1 MKILNFSSRAVA
13 LALAASLAIPAW
25 TQNAAT
31 TSYAIKGGKVF
42 TLAGPAIE
50 NGTVLI
56 RDGKIAAVGA
66 GIAIPSDAQVID
78 ATGLEVYPGMFDPVT
93 QIGLNEVSAVSATV
107 DVSELGD
114 YNPELI
120 AATAVN
126 PASAHIPITRAS
138 GITEVIAAP
147 GTSGFDLQ
155 SGGLIE
161 GQASAFNLAGWTM
174 DEMQINR
181 SVAMVINWPSIQTR
195 TFDFATFSIKEKPY
209 ADVKKEYEKSV
220 NTLGDWMD
228 RARHYAQAKEKGSPA
243 LYERDLKLEALVPV
257 VERKLPMLVIA
268 DEARDIRNA
277 VDFCTKQNLRM
288 ILGSGAEAWK
298 VKELLKEKKIPV
310 VLGPT
315 NRLPEQEDTPYDKPY
330 TEPSELFAAGIPIA
344 FSSFGTAFSRRL
356 PQYAGTAVAYGLP
369 HDEALKAVILNAAQI
384 FGLAD
389 QLGTLEPGKLANV
402 IVTNGDPL
410 ELQTQVRFLFIKG
423 KLTSTDNKHRELYE
437 QYRKR
442 PMPAR

>member
-1 MKILNFSSRAVA
+1 MKILNFSSRALA
-13 LALAASLAIPAW
+13 LALTASLAIPAW
-25 TQNAAT
+25 TQTAAP

-66 GIAIPSDAQVID
+66 GIAIPQDAQVID

-114 YNPELI
+114 YNPELV

-126 PASAHIPITRAS
+126 PASAHIAVTRAN

-147 GTSGFDLQ
+147 GTTGFDLQ
-155 SGGLIE
+155 SGGLIA

-209 ADVKKEYEKSV
+209 ADVKKEYDKSV

-257 VERKLPMLVIA
+257 VEGKLPVLVVA

-310 VLGPT
+310 VLAPT

-369 HDEALKAVILNAAQI
+369 HDEALKAVMLNAAQM

-389 QLGTLEPGKLANV
+389 QLGTLETGKIANV
-402 IVTNGDPL
+402 IVTSGDPL
-410 ELQTQVRFLFIKG
+410 ELQTQVRYLFIKG
-423 KLTSTDNKHRELYE
+423 QLTSTDNKHRELYE

-442 PMPAR
+442 PQPAR

>member
-442 PMPAR
+442 PLPAR